1 MALLVLATL
10 DKQLCLDSNHL
21 ESENLYIQVKNS
33 IGQCL
38 FNKPM
43 RKIRTFGLEIDALI
57 TFSYIGRNKKDAG
70 QENGAEFV
78 SFEDLLKI
86 SDFVI
91 ITCSYSP
98 DLHKKFNKVNF
109 TF

>member
-1 MALLVLATL
+1 MIVLYT
-10 DKQLCLDSNHL
+10 
-21 ESENLYIQVKNS
+21 
-33 IGQCL
+33 
-38 FNKPM
+38 
-43 RKIRTFGLEIDALI
+43 
-57 TFSYIGRNKKDAG
+57 GRNKKDAG
-70 QENGAEFV
+70 VENGAEFV

-98 DLHKKFNKVNF
+98 DLHKKFNKVHF